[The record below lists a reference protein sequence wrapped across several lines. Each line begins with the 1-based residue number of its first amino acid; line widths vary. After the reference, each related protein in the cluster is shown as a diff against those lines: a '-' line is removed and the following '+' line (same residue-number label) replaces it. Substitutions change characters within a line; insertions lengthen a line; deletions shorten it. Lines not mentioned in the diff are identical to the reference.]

1 MYSKMNRKKFHKIK
15 ALLVLL
21 IMSVP
26 LQSFA
31 KTFRIYFRD
40 SKDAK
45 LSLYLWYGLGDNIAK
60 PAGEWNDANQDNN
73 TETIGGKTWRYF
85 EFDTESNYGNS
96 TVQNNGTVSAII
108 RKHNTDGTIGAQTVN
123 IYNLSAETYLL
134 TEGTLTTEWVSN
146 NHKTA
151 MLFHDI
157 TRSEAEGK
165 AVNYVVKMSCGGG
178 GKVFLHDQ
186 RQKPRA

>member
-1 MYSKMNRKKFHKIK
+1 MNVYMFHKVK
-15 ALLVLL
+15 TFLVLL
-21 IMSVP
+21 ITCVP

-45 LSLYLWYGLGDNIAK
+45 LSLYLWYGMGDNVVK
-60 PAGEWNDANQDNN
+60 PAGEWNDANQDN
-73 TETIGGKTWRYF
+73 TTATIGGKTWRYF
-85 EFDTESNYGNS
+85 EFDTDKDYGNT
-96 TVQNNGTVSAII
+96 TVENNGTVSAII

-123 IYNLSAETYLL
+123 IYNLSAETYLQ
-134 TEGTLTTEWVSN
+134 TEGTLTTGWVSGN
-146 NHKTA
+146 QKTA

-165 AVNYVVKMSCGGG
+165 AVNYVVKMSSVGGG
-178 GKVFLHDQ
+178 RKVVLHDQ
-186 RQKPRA
+186 CQKPRA

>member
-1 MYSKMNRKKFHKIK
+1 MKSKFHNIK
-15 ALLVLL
+15 ALLVLLL

-26 LQSFA
+26 LQLFA

-45 LSLYLWYGLGDNIAK
+45 LSLYLWYGIGDGTVK
-60 PAGEWNDANQDNN
+60 PAGEWDKANQDNT

-85 EFDTESNYGNS
+85 EFDTNNNYGNA
-96 TVQNNGTVSAII
+96 TTPNDGKVSAII
-108 RKHNTDGTIGAQTVN
+108 RKHNTDGSIAAQTVN
-123 IYNLSAETYLL
+123 IYNLSDETYLL
-134 TEGTLTTEWVSN
+134 TEGTLTTSWIAN
-146 NHKTA
+146 NNKTA

-165 AVNYVVKMSCGGG
+165 TVNYVVKCNMGG
-178 GKVFLHDQ
+178 
-186 RQKPRA
+186 